1 MNLQNWVKQA
11 KAHWKEFRPR
21 LYASLEKSGNLEAAL
36 QDAAER
42 TYREVTEL
50 EDQGFDHQ
58 DAWEMVRERYLFVPE
73 EGKNPTAYSES
84 YFKRPML
91 SAALHEA
98 IGQGTRTIDIPR
110 PPGTSP
116 QQVRS
121 AVEDDRPRVNYFVDA
136 EAEAADWDKAK
147 AVRWEDRHKAHY
159 AALEKKQAESDAK
172 WGKAAKAL
180 VAAAV
185 LALVWWIV
193 FGG

>member
-11 KAHWKEFRPR
+11 KTHWKEFRPT

-73 EGKNPTAYSES
+73 EGPTAYSES
-84 YFKRPML
+84 YLKRPML

-98 IGQGTRTIDIPR
+98 IGQGTRTIDIPQ
-110 PPGTSP
+110 PLGASP
-116 QQVRS
+116 KQARS
-121 AVEDDRPRVNYFVDA
+121 SMEDRPRVNYFVDA
-136 EAEAADWDKAK
+136 EAEATLWD
-147 AVRWEDRHKAHY
+147 RDRHKAHY
-159 AALEKKQAESDAK
+159 AALDRQQAENDAK

-180 VAAAV
+180 VAAAF